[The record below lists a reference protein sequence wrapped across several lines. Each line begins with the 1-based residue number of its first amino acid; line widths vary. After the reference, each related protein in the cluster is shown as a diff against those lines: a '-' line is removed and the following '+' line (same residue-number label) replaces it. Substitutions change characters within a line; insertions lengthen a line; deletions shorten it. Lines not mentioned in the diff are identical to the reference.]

1 MPGGPP
7 PAVGVVAAKQQAITQ
22 SSEYIA
28 RIQATNRVNLVARVA
43 AYLDEVLFTDGA
55 EVKKGQLLY
64 RLEQGPFQA
73 DVQAREAS
81 IAQFKAQLRNAEIV
95 LQRAQAL
102 LKTPAGQQAT
112 VDTALA
118 AQDAL
123 KAQIL
128 GAEAQLQQ
136 AKINLDYTEIRAPID
151 GKIGRTAITAGN
163 YVNPGSGTLVS
174 IVSQDPMYVVFPVST
189 RTVIELQQRAGG
201 KAGALAIRVRLPDG
215 TPVRPA
221 GQARLHRQL
230 GERQHRHHGA
240 ARRRAE
246 SPRRPCWSTAS
257 WCRRSC
263 RTSKPTE
270 ALAVPRSAVLADQQG
285 DYVFVVGKDNKV
297 EKRPVKLGQ
306 STPALAAVTS
316 GLSEGENVVVDG
328 IQRVR
333 PGLTVSPGPAAQQVQ
348 PPAGRPRRRRPS
360 RDLRRL
366 HPAAAAGR
374 RDRDRHHHGRRD
386 RHAAHPGG
394 AVPRHRAAARAGHRE
409 LSRRVGRRG
418 RGRDRPAARG
428 ADRRRRQD
436 DLHEVDQRQRRQLQP
451 HRLVRGRHQS
461 RHRHGQRQ
469 QPRADGDRRSCRR
482 RCSCRACR

>member
-1 MPGGPP
+1 VGGNLGRLIMTLALALLAGPPALAQPRGGPP
-7 PAVGVVAAKQQAITQ
+7 PAVGVVAAKQQAITR

-73 DVQAREAS
+73 DVHAREAS

-174 IVSQDPMYVVFPVST
+174 IVSQDPMYIVFPVST

-201 KAGALAIRVRLPDG
+201 KAGALTIRVRLPDG
-215 TPVRPA
+215 TLYDQPGKLDFIDNSVSGNTDTMVLRGVAPN
-221 GQARLHRQL
+221 
-230 GERQHRHHGA
+230 
-240 ARRRAE
+240 
-246 SPRRPCWSTAS
+246 PRRLLVDGELVQALLQDV
-257 WCRRSC
+257 
-263 RTSKPTE
+263 KPTE

-285 DYVFVVGKDNKV
+285 DYVFVVDKDNKV

-333 PGLTVSPGPAAQQVQ
+333 PGLVVSPGPAAQQVA
-348 PPAGRPRRRRPS
+348 PPAG
-360 RDLRRL
+360 
-366 HPAAAAGR
+366 
-374 RDRDRHHHGRRD
+374 
-386 RHAAHPGG
+386 
-394 AVPRHRAAARAGHRE
+394 AVPQAAK
-409 LSRRVGRRG
+409 
-418 RGRDRPAARG
+418 P
-428 ADRRRRQD
+428 
-436 DLHEVDQRQRRQLQP
+436 
-451 HRLVRGRHQS
+451 
-461 RHRHGQRQ
+461 
-469 QPRADGDRRSCRR
+469 
-482 RCSCRACR
+482 

>member
-1 MPGGPP
+1 MGGNLGRLIMTLALALLAGLPALAQPRGGPP
-7 PAVGVVAAKQQAITQ
+7 PAVGVVAARQQAITR

-73 DVQAREAS
+73 DVHAREAS

-123 KAQIL
+123 KAQIM

-136 AKINLDYTEIRAPID
+136 ARINLDYTEIRAPID

-174 IVSQDPMYVVFPVST
+174 IVSQDPMYIVFPVST

-201 KAGALAIRVRLPDG
+201 KAGALTIRVRLPDG
-215 TPVRPA
+215 TLYDQPGKLDFIDNSVSGNTDTMVLRGVVPN
-221 GQARLHRQL
+221 
-230 GERQHRHHGA
+230 
-240 ARRRAE
+240 
-246 SPRRPCWSTAS
+246 PRRLLVDGELVQALLQDV
-257 WCRRSC
+257 
-263 RTSKPTE
+263 KPTE
-270 ALAVPRSAVLADQQG
+270 ALAVPRAAVLADQQG
-285 DYVFVVGKDNKV
+285 DYVFVVDKDNKV

-333 PGLTVSPGPAAQQVQ
+333 PGLVVSPGPAAQQVA
-348 PPAGRPRRRRPS
+348 PPAG
-360 RDLRRL
+360 
-366 HPAAAAGR
+366 
-374 RDRDRHHHGRRD
+374 
-386 RHAAHPGG
+386 
-394 AVPRHRAAARAGHRE
+394 AVPQAAK
-409 LSRRVGRRG
+409 
-418 RGRDRPAARG
+418 P
-428 ADRRRRQD
+428 
-436 DLHEVDQRQRRQLQP
+436 
-451 HRLVRGRHQS
+451 
-461 RHRHGQRQ
+461 
-469 QPRADGDRRSCRR
+469 
-482 RCSCRACR
+482 

>member
-1 MPGGPP
+1 MGGNLGRLIMALALLAGTPAFAQMPGAPP
-7 PAVGVVAAKQQAITQ
+7 PAVGVVAAKRQSITQ

-64 RLEQGPFQA
+64 RLEQDPFRA
-73 DVQAREAS
+73 DVQAKEAS

-102 LKTPAGQQAT
+102 LRTPAGQQAT

-174 IVSQDPMYVVFPVST
+174 IVSQDPIYVVFPVST
-189 RTVIELQQRAGG
+189 RTVIELQQRSGG
-201 KAGALAIRVRLPDG
+201 KADALVIRLRLPDG
-215 TPVRPA
+215 SLYDQP
-221 GQARLHRQL
+221 GRLDFIDNSVTGNTDTMVLR
-230 GERQHRHHGA
+230 GIMPN
-240 ARRRAE
+240 
-246 SPRRPCWSTAS
+246 PRRLLVDGELVMALLQDV
-257 WCRRSC
+257 
-263 RTSKPTE
+263 KPTE
-270 ALAVPRSAVLADQQG
+270 SLAVPRASVLADQEG

-297 EKRPVKLGQ
+297 EKRRVKLGQ

-316 GLSEGENVVVDG
+316 GLSEGETVVVDG

-333 PGLTVSPGPAAQQVQ
+333 PGLVVAPGPAAQQVA
-348 PPAGRPRRRRPS
+348 PPAG
-360 RDLRRL
+360 
-366 HPAAAAGR
+366 
-374 RDRDRHHHGRRD
+374 
-386 RHAAHPGG
+386 
-394 AVPRHRAAARAGHRE
+394 AVPQAAK
-409 LSRRVGRRG
+409 
-418 RGRDRPAARG
+418 P
-428 ADRRRRQD
+428 
-436 DLHEVDQRQRRQLQP
+436 
-451 HRLVRGRHQS
+451 
-461 RHRHGQRQ
+461 
-469 QPRADGDRRSCRR
+469 
-482 RCSCRACR
+482 

>member
-1 MPGGPP
+1 MPVGGNLGRLIMTLALALLAGLPALAQMPGGPP

-22 SSEYIA
+22 SSEYIG

-64 RLEQGPFQA
+64 RLERGPFQA
-73 DVQAREAS
+73 DVHAREAS

-95 LQRAQAL
+95 LRRAQAL

-174 IVSQDPMYVVFPVST
+174 IVSQDPMYIVFPVST

-201 KAGALAIRVRLPDG
+201 KAGALVIRVRLPDG
-215 TPVRPA
+215 SLYDQPGKLDFIDNSVSGNTDTMVLRGIVPNP
-221 GQARLHRQL
+221 
-230 GERQHRHHGA
+230 
-240 ARRRAE
+240 RRRLVDGELVQAILQDV
-246 SPRRPCWSTAS
+246 
-257 WCRRSC
+257 
-263 RTSKPTE
+263 KPTE

-285 DYVFVVGKDNKV
+285 DYVFVVDKNNKV

-333 PGLTVSPGPAAQQVQ
+333 PGLTVAPGPAAQQVQ
-348 PPAGRPRRRRPS
+348 PPAGAIPQ
-360 RDLRRL
+360 
-366 HPAAAAGR
+366 AAK
-374 RDRDRHHHGRRD
+374 
-386 RHAAHPGG
+386 P
-394 AVPRHRAAARAGHRE
+394 
-409 LSRRVGRRG
+409 
-418 RGRDRPAARG
+418 
-428 ADRRRRQD
+428 
-436 DLHEVDQRQRRQLQP
+436 
-451 HRLVRGRHQS
+451 
-461 RHRHGQRQ
+461 
-469 QPRADGDRRSCRR
+469 
-482 RCSCRACR
+482 

>member
-1 MPGGPP
+1 MSVPVGGNLGRLIMALALFAGMPAFAQMPGGPP

-64 RLEQGPFQA
+64 RLEQAPFQA

-81 IAQFKAQLRNAEIV
+81 IAQFKAQLQNAEIV
-95 LQRAQAL
+95 LSRAQQL
-102 LKTPAGQQAT
+102 LRTPAGQQAT
-112 VDTALA
+112 VDAALA
-118 AQDAL
+118 AQQAL
-123 KAQIL
+123 KAQIM

-201 KAGALAIRVRLPDG
+201 KAGALVIRLRLPDG
-215 TPVRPA
+215 SLYDQP
-221 GQARLHRQL
+221 GRLDFIDNSVTGNTDTMVLRGVVPNPKRL
-230 GERQHRHHGA
+230 LVDGELVMALLQDV
-240 ARRRAE
+240 
-246 SPRRPCWSTAS
+246 
-257 WCRRSC
+257 
-263 RTSKPTE
+263 KPTE
-270 ALAVPRSAVLADQQG
+270 ALAVPRAAVLADQQG

-297 EKRPVKLGQ
+297 EKRAVKLGQ

-316 GLSEGENVVVDG
+316 GLTEGESVVVDG

-333 PGLTVSPGPAAQQVQ
+333 PGLVVSPGPAQQQVP
-348 PPAGRPRRRRPS
+348 PPAG
-360 RDLRRL
+360 
-366 HPAAAAGR
+366 
-374 RDRDRHHHGRRD
+374 
-386 RHAAHPGG
+386 
-394 AVPRHRAAARAGHRE
+394 AVPQAAK
-409 LSRRVGRRG
+409 
-418 RGRDRPAARG
+418 P
-428 ADRRRRQD
+428 
-436 DLHEVDQRQRRQLQP
+436 
-451 HRLVRGRHQS
+451 
-461 RHRHGQRQ
+461 
-469 QPRADGDRRSCRR
+469 
-482 RCSCRACR
+482 

>member
-1 MPGGPP
+1 MPVGGNLGRLILALALALFAGWPALAQMPGGPP
-7 PAVGVVAAKQQAITQ
+7 PAGGVVAAKQQAITQ

-73 DVQAREAS
+73 DVQARDAS
-81 IAQFKAQLRNAEIV
+81 ISQFKAQLRNAEIV
-95 LQRAQAL
+95 LQRAQSL

-123 KAQIL
+123 KAQIV
-128 GAEAQLQQ
+128 GAQAQLQQ

-189 RTVIELQQRAGG
+189 RTVIALPQRAGG

-215 TPVRPA
+215 TLYDQPGKLDFIDNSVTGNTDTMVLRGTIPNPKRLLVD
-221 GQARLHRQL
+221 GELVQALLQDV
-230 GERQHRHHGA
+230 
-240 ARRRAE
+240 
-246 SPRRPCWSTAS
+246 
-257 WCRRSC
+257 
-263 RTSKPTE
+263 KPTE

-285 DYVFVVGKDNKV
+285 DYVFVVAKDNKV

-306 STPALAAVTS
+306 STPALAAVIS
-316 GLSEGENVVVDG
+316 GLSEGESVVGDG

-333 PGLTVSPGPAAQQVQ
+333 PGSTVSPGPAAQRVP
-348 PPAGRPRRRRPS
+348 PPAGATPE
-360 RDLRRL
+360 
-366 HPAAAAGR
+366 AAK
-374 RDRDRHHHGRRD
+374 
-386 RHAAHPGG
+386 P
-394 AVPRHRAAARAGHRE
+394 
-409 LSRRVGRRG
+409 
-418 RGRDRPAARG
+418 
-428 ADRRRRQD
+428 
-436 DLHEVDQRQRRQLQP
+436 
-451 HRLVRGRHQS
+451 
-461 RHRHGQRQ
+461 
-469 QPRADGDRRSCRR
+469 
-482 RCSCRACR
+482 